1 LAAGGRVLAADA
13 AAAAAAVAVV
23 SLQRSVDA
31 RWATSNGA
39 DVNSKGQPTYSER
52 LTGTNIS

>member
-1 LAAGGRVLAADA
+1 MLAADAA